1 MNNLITPINGNNAAN
16 KSYVD
21 GIKQAA
27 TSLFVPVY
35 VFKLWN
41 GTVYWGGHKFLKSR
55 SKYGISN
62 DLDFTA

>member
-1 MNNLITPINGNNAAN
+1 MNNLITPTNGNNAAN

-27 TSLFVPVY
+27 TWYLYLYTFLNYEMGQYIEEV
-35 VFKLWN
+35 
-41 GTVYWGGHKFLKSR
+41 TEFLKSR